1 MVYINVESVKN
12 RWRKTSKDNYIWFS
26 DLPLVQNSCS
36 KTGKI
41 YACFLCHCFNWKMT
55 FDVNFYPMH
64 QVKFINFINNMYIVN
79 TLPKRY
85 RQWRVRD
92 TDRGDW
98 EIQTVATDL
107 QRQLNN
113 TKCVITGTG
122 GDNRHGTS
130 LRTTISPQYT
140 LIVTKW
146 PANRGPSW
154 SWSWG
159 NWLNNYLCN
168 QCLSLLKLW
177 VWIPLMMRCTRYNIM
192 W

>member
-85 RQWRVRD
+85 RSWRVRD

-122 GDNRHGTS
+122 GDNRHDTS
-130 LRTTISPQYT
+130 LKEQPLVRNTHWLLPNDQPTEVRRGRDRGVIGLTTTCAISAYH
-140 LIVTKW
+140 
-146 PANRGPSW
+146 
-154 SWSWG
+154 
-159 NWLNNYLCN
+159 Y
-168 QCLSLLKLW
+168 
-177 VWIPLMMRCTRYNIM
+177 
-192 W
+192 